1 MEELKKKKEIDENL
15 MYPTEL
21 NWRDLQNKISNN
33 DTLWKKKKRVNGTSL
48 SHVQKQ
54 LEKFKYFY
62 EL

>member
-1 MEELKKKKEIDENL
+1 